1 MGNTYKYILAFSFL
15 ILFITF
21 ILGKTGYNA
30 VPEMLYNPQNNTTS
44 EKPQNQNG
52 DKKTRYPVKKTQV
65 ESYEDIGKKSPID
78 LRDPSNVKTEVV
90 YDTQNNCY
98 ILRTKVGDEVI
109 ETPYLMDS
117 GEYME
122 YTRKRQ
128 MADYFRLK
136 NNELAQ
142 KGEKQG
148 DDFSLKDIR
157 VNLGPAEKI
166 FGPGGVRIKTQGSIE
181 LSSGIKRTS
190 IDNPALSQ
198 NSRTKTLFDFDEK
211 IQLRAN
217 ASVGDKMNFN
227 LNYDTQAT
235 FDFDSKKVKLAYEG
249 KEDEIVRHLEAGNVS
264 MTTSNSLINGGA
276 SLFGIK
282 ADLQFGKLKVNTVIA
297 QQESQTKSVNS
308 KGGVQ
313 TTPFEVSVDQYDANQ
328 HFFLNEYFRDIY
340 EKSMSSLPYVKSG
353 ITINRIEVWV
363 TNKRGNYDQARN
375 VVAFADMGERNHI
388 HNSVW
393 SAETSDPQPQN
404 NANNLYSTI
413 KSSYPAARDISQ
425 VTATFS
431 GVLASGQDY
440 EKMESARLMSSSEYI
455 VNAKLG
461 YISLKS
467 KLQSDEVLAVAY
479 EYKLDG
485 NTYQVGEFAADV
497 SASYSSGGDN
507 PATASGAL
515 FLKLVKPASL
525 SPNSYLWNLMM
536 KNVYSLGSSQIQS
549 TNFLMNIAYQND
561 TTGTTYVNYLSE
573 GKIAGKQ
580 LLKVMNLD
588 RLDSKQNANPDGKFD
603 FIDGYTVI
611 PSLGR
616 IVFPSLEPFGSFLR
630 TKFDND
636 KIAEKYV
643 FQELYDSTQIVA
655 KQHSERN
662 KFKLIGSYQGSSSAI
677 ISLNA
682 TNVAR
687 GSVVVMAGGARLT
700 EGSDY
705 TVDYISGT
713 VTIINQS
720 IIDAGSNVSVSLED
734 QSLFSTQRK
743 TLTGLN
749 LSYEFS
755 KNFNI
760 GATIMHLSE
769 MPLTTKTAFGNES
782 VNNTLFGFN
791 LSYTGKSDWL
801 TNLVDKLPFV
811 NATQP
816 SQITFTG
823 EFAQLIAGHAKNKYG
838 NYSYLDDFE
847 STKSAIDIMTPSLW
861 SLASTPY
868 DNSSRGLFPEAGL
881 SNNIDYGK
889 NRALLSWFSVAR
901 LFTQRNSSATP
912 QHIKNDK
919 DQLSNHFVRQI
930 NESEIYPNR
939 TIPTTDVSTISAFNL
954 SFYPT
959 QRGPYNLDATN
970 IGLDGSLNNPTKRW
984 GGIMRKLET
993 TDFETANIGYI
1004 EFWMLDPFVYD
1015 TTATQRANAGGD
1027 LYFNL
1032 GNVSEDIL
1040 KDGKKFFENGL
1051 PINGDA
1057 SAVEET
1063 VWGKVPK
1070 RQSTV
1075 IAFDDSNGAAS
1086 RKLQDVG
1093 LNGLSTQEEF
1103 TFSTYANYLA
1113 ALRQKLSPEA
1123 IARMESDPFSP
1134 LNDPGGDK
1142 YHFYRGSDY
1151 DQQQLSILDRYKYY
1165 NGTEGNSV
1173 SDEDSPESYSTAAKS
1188 TPDVEDI
1195 NNDNTLNETESYY
1208 QYKVELRPGKMEV
1221 GSNFITDSRKVR
1233 VNLPNGNEEDVTWYQ
1248 FKIPIAEYQKPVV
1261 GNIDGFNSIRF
1272 IRMFMTNFSKTTFL
1286 RFATLE
1292 LVKNEWREYKNSLI
1306 SNGSATG
1313 NGSIDI
1319 NAVNIE
1325 ENGEDRTPVSYVLPP
1340 GVTRSTDASQSQVI
1354 EQNEQAMSL
1363 KVKTLDPNDSR
1374 AAYKTVNYDL
1384 RKYKRLQMFAHAE
1397 ELADGPTLSKGDM
1410 SVFIRFG
1417 TDYRNNYYEYE
1428 IPLTITPPGRYR
1440 NNNASDRDIV
1450 WPANNMFDFPLE
1462 LLKEIKLN
1470 RNKAMNSGAE
1480 GVSYSNLYYEYDPDK
1495 PNNRVSVS
1503 GNPSLGEIK
1512 VMMVG
1517 VRNRSTSQRSVEVW
1531 VNELRLDDFNDDG
1544 GWAAKAYLNIALSDL
1559 GTINIS
1565 GRKETDGFGALD
1577 QGLQSRR
1584 DNTYD
1589 NINISTNFELGRFLP
1604 EQLKLSAPF
1613 YYNYSKETT
1622 MPKYNV
1628 YDSDVSMKEA
1638 LATLLGKQQR
1648 DSLVDL
1654 NRTQTITKGL
1664 AFNNIKFNIKSKVPM
1679 PYDPANFSFSYSSN
1693 ETKSMNP
1700 TTNYDSRQNMK
1711 MSVSYSYS
1719 PIAKSWTPFKGNK
1732 GKSAI
1737 IKSLQQFSFNYLPT
1751 NVAFNSYLQRN
1762 YEEVKLRNLDSYA
1775 SESYSSDLLSWSQD
1789 FYWNRDAYLTWDL
1802 TKNLKLDFQSSTK
1815 AEVEEPYTQV
1825 NKKDNP
1831 VAYEAWKDSV
1841 IRSIL
1846 HFGKPLAYQQNLK
1859 LTYNVPFSYFPATN
1873 WITSAA
1879 SYEGAYSW
1887 TRASVIQATDEEEDL
1902 NLGNTISNTKS
1913 FSLNSRFNLLTLYN
1927 KSTFLK
1933 KVNQKFEASTR
1944 PRENQSNQS
1953 RRNAQQQNPIDKKR
1967 KFEANV
1973 VLKMDTTVTVRHN
1986 LNSKNVKLTTRSQGK
2001 VYPVKFKRIDNNSL
2015 QILTKDTVRLQVVV
2029 VKGPDPEETA
2039 WYKVAQYA
2047 SRGLMSMRSLT
2058 LNYSLQSGS
2067 TITGFLPNIG
2077 DFIGQGKSDFGMAP
2091 GWGYAF
2097 GLETGLDFVQRSRN
2111 NNWLVMDQT
2120 DINPALLTRTEKMD
2134 VRAQL
2139 EPIKGLKVDLE
2150 AQRSITRNTQVEY
2163 MYSRMPRTFSGSY
2176 SITTISLATSLK
2188 SVGSKNGYYSNAFE
2202 TFLNNRSVIAG
2213 RYNDEYSQL
2222 LSGRSNV
2229 DQLGESPLNSSDV
2242 LIPAF
2247 LAAYS
2252 GKSAKK
2258 VALTQFPSLSSL
2270 LPNWKMTYDGLISL
2284 PWVRDKFKSLRVS
2297 HGYSSLYQVGSYSS
2311 YAGWTELSDDRGYIQ
2326 SVLTGSY
2333 LPSSPYDISSVT
2345 ITEKFTP
2352 LIGFDGTLNNNLT
2365 FSMKYN
2371 NARTV
2376 TLSTSSYQIVE
2387 ALSNE
2392 LIVGMSHKIPEFN
2405 KVLGISTKA
2414 KGINNDLDIKAD
2426 FSHKTIYALLR
2437 KIEDVYS
2444 QATSGTT
2451 INSLKVSAAYTLSR
2465 SLTLGAYL
2473 DQIMNKPL
2481 VSATS
2486 YKTTT
2491 TNFGVSLKFN
2501 LTQ

>member
-1 MGNTYKYILAFSFL
+1 MRNIYKYILAFSFL
-15 ILFITF
+15 ILFIAF
-21 ILGKTGYNA
+21 ILGKTGYSV
-30 VPEMLYNPQNNTTS
+30 VPEVLYNPQDRVS
-44 EKPQNQNG
+44 EKPQNQNE
-52 DKKTRYPVKKTQV
+52 DKKPRYPVKKTQV
-65 ESYEDIGKKSPID
+65 ESYDDIDKKSPID
-78 LRDPSNVKTEVV
+78 LRDPSNVKTEIV
-90 YDTQNNCY
+90 YDTENNCY
-98 ILRTKVGDEVI
+98 VFRTKVGDEVI
-109 ETPYLMDS
+109 ETPYVMDS
-117 GEYME
+117 GEFIE
-122 YTRKRQ
+122 YTRRRQ
-128 MADYFRLK
+128 MTDYFKLK
-136 NNELAQ
+136 NKELTP
-142 KGEKQG
+142 KGEKSG

-282 ADLQFGKLKVNTVIA
+282 ADLQFGKLKVNAVIA

-313 TTPFEVSVDQYDANQ
+313 TTSFEISVDQYDANQ

-340 EKSMSSLPYVKSG
+340 EKSVSSLPYVKSG
-353 ITINRIEVWV
+353 VTIKRIEVWV
-363 TNKRGNYDQARN
+363 TNKRGSYDQARN
-375 VVAFADMGERNHI
+375 VVAFADMGEKDHI
-388 HNSVW
+388 NNSMW
-393 SAETSDPQPQN
+393 SATASGSMPQN
-404 NANNLYSTI
+404 NANDLYSTV
-413 KSSYPAARDISQ
+413 KASYPAARDISQ

-440 EKMESARLMSSSEYI
+440 EKIESARLMSSSEYI
-455 VNAKLG
+455 LNTKLG

-479 EYKLDG
+479 EYKLDS
-485 NTYQVGEFAADV
+485 TAYQVGEFASDV
-497 SASYSSGGDN
+497 SASYNDTS
-507 PATASGAL
+507 TTSGAL
-515 FLKLVKPASL
+515 FLKLIKPTSL

-603 FIDGYTVI
+603 FIDGYTVL

-630 TKFDND
+630 TKFDNNT
-636 KIAEKYV
+636 IADKYV
-643 FQELYDSTQIVA
+643 YQELYDSTQTVA

-662 KFKLIGSYQGSSSAI
+662 KFKLIGSYQGSSSAV

-687 GSVVVMAGGARLT
+687 GSVVVTAGGTKLT

-705 TVDYISGT
+705 TVDYVSGT
-713 VTIINQS
+713 VTITNQS
-720 IIDAGSNVSVSLED
+720 IIDAGTNVSVSLED
-734 QSLFSTQRK
+734 QSLYSTQRK

-760 GATIMHLSE
+760 GATVMHLSE

-782 VNNTLFGFN
+782 VNNTLFGLN

-823 EFAQLIAGHAKNKYG
+823 EFAQLIAGHANNKYG

-847 STKSAIDIMTPSLW
+847 STTSSIDIMSPSSW
-861 SLASTPY
+861 TLASTPY
-868 DNSSRGLFPEAGL
+868 ENSSKALFAEAGL

-889 NRALLSWFSVAR
+889 NRALLSWFAVAR

-930 NESEIYPNR
+930 NETEIYPNK
-939 TIPTTDVSTISAFNL
+939 TITTTDVSTISAFNL
-954 SFYPT
+954 SYYPT

-970 IGLDGSLNNPTKRW
+970 IGLDGSLSNPTKRW

-1015 TTATQRANAGGD
+1015 STATERANAGGD

-1051 PINGDA
+1051 PINGDTTT
-1057 SAVEET
+1057 VEKT

-1093 LNGLSTQEEF
+1093 LNGLSTAEEL
-1103 TFSTYANYLA
+1103 TFPTYATYLTA
-1113 ALRQKLSPEA
+1113 YRQKLSAEA
-1123 IARMESDPFSP
+1123 IAKMESDPFSP
-1134 LNDPGGDK
+1134 LNDPAGDK
-1142 YHFYRGSDY
+1142 YHFYRGTDY
-1151 DQQQLSILDRYKYY
+1151 DEEKLSILDRYKYY

-1195 NNDNTLNETESYY
+1195 NSDNTLNETESYY
-1208 QYKVELRPGKMEV
+1208 QYKVELRPDKMVV
-1221 GSNFITDSRKVR
+1221 GSNFISDSRKVT
-1233 VNLPNGNEEDVTWYQ
+1233 VNLPNGNQEDVTWYQ
-1248 FKIPIAEYQKPVV
+1248 FKIPITDYQTPVV

-1292 LVKNEWREYKNSLI
+1292 LVKNEWREYQNSLI
-1306 SNGSATG
+1306 SSGSVTG
-1313 NGSIDI
+1313 NGSIEI

-1384 RKYKRLQMFAHAE
+1384 RKYKRLQMFTHAE
-1397 ELADGPTLSKGDM
+1397 ELVDGTSLNKGDM

-1417 TDYRNNYYEYE
+1417 TDYRYNYYEYE
-1428 IPLTITPPGRYR
+1428 IPLAITPAGRYS
-1440 NNNASDRDIV
+1440 NNNSSDRNIV

-1462 LLKEIKLN
+1462 LLKDIKLN
-1470 RNKAMNSGAE
+1470 RNKAMNIGTD
-1480 GVSYSNLYYEYDPDK
+1480 GVSYSSLYYEYDPDK
-1495 PNNRVSVS
+1495 PNNKVSVV
-1503 GNPSLGEIK
+1503 GNPSLGDVK

-1517 VRNRSTSQRSVEVW
+1517 VRNKSTSQRSTEVW

-1544 GWAAKAYLNIALSDL
+1544 GWAAKANLNVALSDL

-1584 DNTYD
+1584 DDTYE
-1589 NINISTNFELGRFLP
+1589 NINISTNLELGRFLP
-1604 EQLKLSAPF
+1604 EKLKLSAPF
-1613 YYNYSKETT
+1613 YYNYSKEVTT
-1622 MPKYNV
+1622 PKYNV
-1628 YDSDVSMKEA
+1628 YDSDVTLKEA
-1638 LATLLGKQQR
+1638 LSTLLGKQQK
-1648 DSLVDL
+1648 DSLLDL

-1664 AFNNIKFNIKSKVPM
+1664 AFNNIKFNIKSNKPM

-1693 ETKSMNP
+1693 ETKSINP
-1700 TTNYDSRQNMK
+1700 TTAYDSKQNMK
-1711 MSVSYSYS
+1711 MSMSYSYS
-1719 PIAKSWTPFKGNK
+1719 PIAKSWSPFKNNK
-1732 GKSAI
+1732 SKSAM
-1737 IKSLQQFSFNYLPT
+1737 IKSLQQFSFNYLPS
-1751 NVAFNSYLQRN
+1751 NIAFNSYLQRN

-1775 SESYSSDLLSWSQD
+1775 SESYASDLLSWSQE
-1789 FYWNRDAYLTWDL
+1789 FYWNRDAYLTWDF

-1831 VAYEAWKDSV
+1831 VAYDNWKDSV
-1841 IRSIL
+1841 ISSIL

-1859 LTYNVPFSYFPATN
+1859 LTYNIPFSYFPATN

-1879 SYEGAYSW
+1879 SYEGTYSW
-1887 TRASVIQATDEEEDL
+1887 TRASVIESTDDDEELD
-1902 NLGNTISNTKS
+1902 LGNTISNTKS

-1927 KSTFLK
+1927 KSAFLK
-1933 KVNQKFEASTR
+1933 KVNQKFENTIR
-1944 PRENQSNQS
+1944 PRENQNNKNP
-1953 RRNAQQQNPIDKKR
+1953 RNAQRTQQQNNPLDKKR
-1967 KFEANV
+1967 RFEANI
-1973 VLKMDTTVTVRHN
+1973 VLKADTTVTVRHN
-1986 LNSKNVKLTTRSQGK
+1986 LNSKNLKVTTRNQGK
-2001 VYPVKFKRIDNNSL
+2001 VYLVKFKRIDNNSL

-2029 VKGPDPEETA
+2029 IKGPDPEETT

-2047 SRGLMSMRSLT
+2047 SRGFMSMRSLT
-2058 LNYSLQSGS
+2058 INYSLQAGS
-2067 TITGFLPNIG
+2067 TIAGFIPNIG
-2077 DFIGQGKSDFGMAP
+2077 DFIGQSKSELGLAP
-2091 GWGYAF
+2091 GWKYAF
-2097 GLETGLDFVQRSRN
+2097 GLETGLDFVERSRRN
-2111 NNWLVMDQT
+2111 GWLVTDQT
-2120 DINPALLTRTEKMD
+2120 DVNPALLTRTEKMD
-2134 VRAQL
+2134 IRAQL
-2139 EPIKGLKVDLE
+2139 EPIKGLKVDLD
-2150 AQRSITRNTQVEY
+2150 AQRTLTRNTQVEY
-2163 MYSRMPRTFSGSY
+2163 MYSGMPKTYSGSY

-2188 SVGSKNGYYSNAFE
+2188 SVGSKNEYYSKAFN
-2202 TFLNNRSVIAG
+2202 TFLNNRAVIAG

-2222 LSGRSNV
+2222 LSGANNV
-2229 DQLGESPLNSSDV
+2229 DLLGESSLNSSDV

-2270 LPNWKMTYDGLISL
+2270 LPNWKMTYDGLIAL
-2284 PWVRDKFKSLRVS
+2284 PWIRDKLKSLRLS
-2297 HGYSSLYQVGSYSS
+2297 HGYSSQYQVGSYSS
-2311 YAGWTELSDDRGYIQ
+2311 YSGWTELSDDRGYIQ

-2352 LIGFDGTLNNNLT
+2352 LIGVDGTLNNNLT

-2392 LIVGMSHKIPEFN
+2392 FIFGMSHKISEFN
-2405 KVLGISTKA
+2405 KILGISSKA
-2414 KGINNDLDIKAD
+2414 KGVNNDLDIKAD

-2451 INSLKVSAAYTLSR
+2451 INSLKVSAAYTLSK

-2491 TNFGVSLKFN
+2491 TNFGLSLKFN